1 MYIHMLLF
9 SRPTTTLRHHAGI
22 FGGNFHTHN
31 SLYLPPGLDVVCYSS
46 GHDYVRGIRYALQ
59 QASRGRMVMSV
70 DCTHLLNIRHLHDK
84 DNEWMHAY
92 PGVGED
98 EAVMPFDKVTCY
110 GHSEANDTAVVTYG
124 DGVLSALQ
132 AKAALET
139 DDAPGGITVI
149 DSPLLSRVPEGLTA
163 ALSDHPFQR
172 VVFADICKQGQN
184 PLNNIALQLRA
195 SGALSTERWDVVT
208 ACPTYNPLGSTVT
221 FLNTDDV
228 IEAIKA
234 VRSQ

>member
-1 MYIHMLLF
+1 M
-9 SRPTTTLRHHAGI
+9 
-22 FGGNFHTHN
+22 
-31 SLYLPPGLDVVCYSS
+31 
-46 GHDYVRGIRYALQ
+46 RGIRYALQ
-59 QASRGRMVMSV
+59 QASKGRVVMSV

-84 DNEWMHAY
+84 DNLWMHSY
-92 PGVGED
+92 PRVSAD
-98 EAVMPFDKVTCY
+98 EPVMPFDKVTCY

-132 AKAALET
+132 AKTTLEA
-139 DDAPGGITVI
+139 DGIPGGITVI
-149 DSPLLSRVPEGLTA
+149 DCPLLSRVPEGLTA

-184 PLNNIALQLRA
+184 PLNNTALQLRA
-195 SGALSTERWDVVT
+195 CGALSTEHWDVVT

-221 FLNTDDV
+221 FLSTDDV